1 MTERQLEMR
10 EKFMAFAVR
19 IVNLNKYLSEQ
30 KHEFS
35 MSKQIQRSGTAI
47 GALQREAHYAESN
60 VDMIHKLRIALKEA
74 NETGFWLE
82 LLCRTEYITKA
93 EYESLNNELVELCK
107 ILVPSIATLTKR
119 NVDKNSAD

>member
-30 KHEFS
+30 KYEFS

-93 EYESLNNELVELCK
+93 EYESLNNELLELCK
-107 ILVPSIATLTKR
+107 ILVSSIATLTKR